1 MSYYEE
7 QHPDLTPQLMSSF
20 KIRLE
25 ERLTQLQQAS
35 HRSQLSRATVD
46 LDQSRVGRLSR
57 MDALQMQAMEQA
69 NEMRRLEE
77 IDRIQQ
83 ALVKIAEQ
91 DFGSC
96 DICGSFSLQIQQ
108 NLALRIVQQAKNQ
121 RGLVVRGSQIRG
133 KIGTSTQ
140 KTRAPLHCL
149 RLELSA

>member
-7 QHPDLTPQLMSSF
+7 QHPDLTPQLITSF
-20 KIRLE
+20 KVRLE

-35 HRSQLSRATVD
+35 QRSQLSRATVD
-46 LDQSRVGRLSR
+46 LDQSRMGRLSR

-77 IDRIQQ
+77 INRIQQ

-96 DICGSFSLQIQQ
+96 DICAEWITIKRLSYDPSFLICVEC
-108 NLALRIVQQAKNQ
+108 A
-121 RGLVVRGSQIRG
+121 
-133 KIGTSTQ
+133 
-140 KTRAPLHCL
+140 
-149 RLELSA
+149 